1 MRENLILL
9 VEDEPEDCHL
19 TKLALK
25 KSGVTCELD
34 VVNDGAELLD
44 YLFRSGRYTNRDT
57 TREPSVV
64 LLDLKMPRL
73 NGLQC
78 LQVLQRTRGND
89 RKLLPPIVV
98 LSSSDNNEDLF
109 EAYRLGVSGY
119 VCKPIAFEDFVERIG
134 QTARFWVE
142 VNQPPPR
149 IQISTWQAAP

>member
-1 MRENLILL
+1 MRQNMILL
-9 VEDEPEDCHL
+9 VEDEPEDCNL

-25 KSGVTCELD
+25 KSGVSCELD

-44 YLFRSGRYTNRDT
+44 YLFRSGEYANRDT
-57 TREPSVV
+57 AREPCVV
-64 LLDLKMPRL
+64 LLDLKTPRL

-98 LSSSDNNEDLF
+98 LSSSDHDEDMF
-109 EAYRLGVSGY
+109 EAYRLGASGY
-119 VCKPIAFEDFVERIG
+119 VCKPVDFEQFVEIIG

-149 IQISTWQAAP
+149 LQATPWQVST